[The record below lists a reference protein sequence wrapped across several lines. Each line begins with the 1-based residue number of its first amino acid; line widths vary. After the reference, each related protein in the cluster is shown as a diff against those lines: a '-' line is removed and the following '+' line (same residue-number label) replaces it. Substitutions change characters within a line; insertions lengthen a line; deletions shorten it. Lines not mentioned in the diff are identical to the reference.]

1 MKIYTGNFAN
11 LRKYTGLFPVS
22 IALTAKGYEGACYRK
37 LNPSWSYMD
46 EPQDIYTLRFN
57 QHLATLNP
65 QAVYNELAALSK
77 GKDVVLLC
85 HEKEGDFCHRHLVAS
100 WLEANLHITVKELG
114 RAGIAESLTLFDF

>member
-11 LRKYTGLFPVS
+11 IRKYAGLFPVS

-46 EPQDIYTLRFN
+46 DPEDMYTRKFN
-57 QHLATLNP
+57 QHLATLTP
-65 QAVYNELAALSK
+65 QAVYNELSALSG

-85 HEKEGDFCHRHLVAS
+85 HEKEGDFCHRHLVAR

-114 RAGIAESLTLFDF
+114 RAGIAESLTLFDL

>member
-11 LRKYTGLFPVS
+11 IRKYAGLFPVS

-46 EPQDIYTLRFN
+46 DPEDMYTRKFN

-65 QAVYNELAALSK
+65 QAVYNELSALSG

-85 HEKEGDFCHRHLVAS
+85 HEKEGDFCHRHLVAR
-100 WLEANLHITVKELG
+100 WLEANLHTTVKELG
-114 RAGIAESLTLFDF
+114 RAGIAESLTLFDL

>member
-11 LRKYTGLFPVS
+11 IRKYAGLFPVS

-46 EPQDIYTLRFN
+46 DPEDMYTRKFN
-57 QHLATLNP
+57 QHLAALNP
-65 QAVYNELAALSK
+65 QAVYNELSALSG

-85 HEKEGDFCHRHLVAS
+85 HEKEGDFCHRHLVAR

-114 RAGIAESLTLFDF
+114 RAGIAESLTLFDL

>member
-11 LRKYTGLFPVS
+11 IRKYAGLFPVS

-46 EPQDIYTLRFN
+46 DPEDMYTRKFN

-65 QAVYNELAALSK
+65 QAVYNELAALSG

-85 HEKEGDFCHRHLVAS
+85 HEKEGDFCHRHLVAR

-114 RAGIAESLTLFDF
+114 RAGIAESLTLFDL